1 MPVGSAITSLTG
13 NRPYRKTL
21 LRLFNLEFEQAP
33 LKQRQAL
40 LESNLPRDRW
50 RTEPPQTV
58 VGQGRLRWS
67 ALPLALLL
75 PPGRSFPFGRSWL
88 GTVGLCCW
96 QTTGGPP
103 VSCLQKLRGAGGAEP
118 PELAVAPDFAPVFGQ
133 SCRFTGYHRL
143 SQQVPVLSTT
153 YESSV
158 LSACSSTTCK
168 WESVSACS
176 FNNLQA

>member
-1 MPVGSAITSLTG
+1 VGSAITSLTG
-13 NRPYRKTL
+13 NRPYRKSL
-21 LRLFNLEFEQAP
+21 LRVFNLEFEQAP

-40 LESNLPRDRW
+40 LGSNLPRDRW
-50 RTEPPQTV
+50 RRSHP
-58 VGQGRLRWS
+58 RRWS
-67 ALPLALLL
+67 GKAGFDSRPCPVPRSCRLVGLSPLVGLGW
-75 PPGRSFPFGRSWL
+75 GRSVCAAGRPP
-88 GTVGLCCW
+88 VGLPFHASKNP
-96 QTTGGPP
+96 GG
-103 VSCLQKLRGAGGAEP
+103 LGGGAP
-118 PELAVAPDFAPVFGQ
+118 SLAVAPDFAPVLGQ

-153 YESSV
+153 YEPSV